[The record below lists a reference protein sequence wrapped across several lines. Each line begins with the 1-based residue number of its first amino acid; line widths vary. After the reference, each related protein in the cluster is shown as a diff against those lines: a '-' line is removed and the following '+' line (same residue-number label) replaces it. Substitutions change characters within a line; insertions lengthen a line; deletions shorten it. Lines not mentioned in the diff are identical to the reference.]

1 MNARFARVY
10 SGELDGI
17 RARRVEVEVDMHVGL
32 HSFSIVGLADKAL
45 AEAKERVGAA
55 LKNSG
60 MKPPSQ
66 ENRKIVVN
74 LAPAD
79 VKKTGSQYDAAI
91 AIGYL
96 LATGQ
101 VRSFDAEGS
110 VFAGELALDGSL
122 RPIRGALSFA
132 CMAKA
137 CGMREIFVPQGNA
150 GEAALQEGI
159 AVLPAGSLGEIVAH
173 LEGRVKIVPAT
184 RSALPGQG
192 TVSVDLGD
200 IRGQESAKRA
210 LVVGASGGHHTLMI
224 GAPGA
229 GKTMLAQCV
238 AGILPPLSLEE
249 AVELTQIY
257 SAAGQLAS
265 SPFVALRPF
274 RAPHHTASGPSIVG
288 GGTIPRPGEA
298 SLAHRGVLFL
308 DELPEFRRDVLESL
322 REPLEGGKI
331 AIARAKGSCVMP
343 ARFALVAAM
352 NPCPCGN
359 AGDAERECRCGAAEA
374 ARYRKRVSGPIMD
387 RIDIQIR
394 VPRVKL
400 DDLKQA
406 GPSGLDSASA
416 AKMVV
421 AARERQYARAGRLNA
436 ELSSKQCE
444 AAVKLDAS
452 SEKFIET
459 AWKGAMLSARGYYRI
474 LKVARTIAD
483 MEGAVAVREG
493 HIAEAFGY
501 RLRE

>member
-79 VKKTGSQYDAAI
+79 VKKTGSHYDAAI
-91 AIGYL
+91 AVGYL

-101 VRSFDAEGS
+101 VRPFDS
-110 VFAGELALDGSL
+110 SRMFFAGELALDGSF
-122 RPIRGALSFA
+122 RPVRGTLSFA
-132 CMAKA
+132 CMAKS
-137 CGMREIFVPQGNA
+137 CGATEIFVPRENA
-150 GEAALQEGI
+150 GEAALAGGI
-159 AVLPAGSLGEIVAH
+159 AVFPVGSLAELVAH
-173 LEGRVKIVPAT
+173 LEGRALIAPARVPEGIGEV
-184 RSALPGQG
+184 ALSCDFAD
-192 TVSVDLGD
+192 V
-200 IRGQESAKRA
+200 RGQESAKRA
-210 LVVGASGGHHTLMI
+210 LIVAASGGHHALMI
-224 GAPGA
+224 GSPGA

-238 AGILPPLSLEE
+238 AGILPPLSSEE
-249 AVELTQIY
+249 SVELTQIY
-257 SAAGQLAS
+257 SAAGQLGV
-265 SPFVALRPF
+265 SPCVATRPF
-274 RAPHHTASGPSIVG
+274 RAPHHTASGPSVVG
-288 GGTIPRPGEA
+288 GGTIPRPGEV

-322 REPLEGGKI
+322 REPLEGGKV
-331 AIARAKGSCVMP
+331 AIARARGSCVMP

-359 AGDAERECRCGAAEA
+359 AGDAEQECRCGAHEA
-374 ARYRKRVSGPIMD
+374 ARYRKRVSGPVMD
-387 RIDIQIR
+387 RIDIQVR
-394 VPRVKL
+394 VPRVAL
-400 DDLKQA
+400 RDLK
-406 GPSGLDSASA
+406 GEMLRGIDSASA
-416 AKMVV
+416 AKMV
-421 AARERQYARAGRLNA
+421 AGARARQYARAGKLNA

-444 AAVKLDAS
+444 AAVPLDAG
-452 SEKFIET
+452 SERLLET
-459 AWKGAMLSARGYYRI
+459 AWRGAMLSARGYYRV

-483 MEGAVAVREG
+483 MEGVSAVREG